1 LRKSLKEF
9 IGYELE
15 TFNYTIEKSKVNEL
29 VSVLN
34 LNSTLD
40 LNSNHFPLTFP
51 TIIEFW
57 GGTSSISNELNLNL
71 EKVLHGEQ
79 EYEYFKDFSIG
90 DEIKVTTIIEDI
102 YEKASM
108 NFVVVNRKFINQ
120 NNELVAIGKSTIIER
135 F

>member
-1 LRKSLKEF
+1 MRKSLKEF